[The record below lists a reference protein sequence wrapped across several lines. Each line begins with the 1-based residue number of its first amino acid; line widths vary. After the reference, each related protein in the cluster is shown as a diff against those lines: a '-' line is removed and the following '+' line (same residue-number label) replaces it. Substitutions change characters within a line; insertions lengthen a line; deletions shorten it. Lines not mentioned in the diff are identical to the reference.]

1 VTLTPP
7 ADATWTAPDGTVWDL
22 TGGGLNVASGV
33 LTLPGVSGI
42 GAVPRAVTRRPLAT
56 GGTVGRWS
64 HADERLVAWPVE
76 VYATDDPATYIA
88 LWRSFVT
95 AFTQTSPPAGTPVT
109 GTLRITRA
117 DATWRELDCTY
128 LSGLEQAD
136 AEGEGYTSSTAVLSL
151 LAGDPWWYGDTVI
164 GVSFSFT
171 SARSYLAPYE
181 TVSPTTT
188 TGAQIITVIG
198 DVDASP
204 VWTLVGPAT
213 TSYTVTLPGG
223 SFTFAAAL
231 TLGQSVT
238 VDVGA
243 GTVIDN
249 LGANRIGSLVLP
261 GAVLATLPV
270 GVSVPVTVSIVGA
283 GGGAGVNLSYRPRW
297 ESA

>member
-1 VTLTPP
+1 M
-7 ADATWTAPDGTVWDL
+7 WTAPNGTVLDL
-22 TGGGLNVASGV
+22 TGGGLNVASGIV
-33 LTLPGVSGI
+33 TLPGVSGI
-42 GAVPRAVTRRPLAT
+42 GAVPRAVIRRPLAT

-76 VYATDDPATYIA
+76 VYATDNPAAYIA

-95 AFTQTSPPAGTPVT
+95 AFTQTAPPAGAPVT

-117 DATWRELDCTY
+117 DATWRELACTY
-128 LSGLEQAD
+128 LGGLEQAD

-151 LAGDPWWYGDTVI
+151 LAGDPWWYGATVI

-198 DVDASP
+198 DVAASP
-204 VWTLVGPAT
+204 VWTLTGPSSG
-213 TSYTVTLPGG
+213 SYTVSLPGG
-223 SFTFAAAL
+223 TFTFGTALAA
-231 TLGQSVT
+231 GESVT

-243 GTVIDN
+243 ATVVDG
-249 LGANRIGSLVLP
+249 LGVNRIGQLVLP
-261 GAVLATLPV
+261 GSVLATLPV
-270 GVSVPVTVSIVGA
+270 GASVPVTVTITGA
-283 GGGAGVNLSYRPRW
+283 GAGAGVGLSYRPRF
-297 ESA
+297 ESG